1 VLIFVLAMA
10 GAALSAWA
18 AKRPRAAR
26 AVVPGTVVRWNAP
39 GATACVVAG
48 RVWAS
53 HGETCFFPIDL
64 LAKGTVRLERMRGE
78 HRDVVTVK
86 VGAYPYPE
94 QRLTVDDRLVHLSPA
109 DEARAAREAERVTPL
124 WQRES
129 PPRFDLPLRPPLA
142 ELPAGGH
149 FGARRVLNNEPRS
162 PHTGVDYSV
171 PAGTPVL
178 AVADGVV
185 VLAEEHFFSGQSV
198 YIDHGGG
205 LVSCY
210 FHLSRTA
217 VKPGAEVRAGE
228 EVGRV
233 GATGRA
239 TGPHL
244 HFAVRWH
251 GARINP
257 AVLLGPPAALRS
269 LDGSSTSGVE

>member
-1 VLIFVLAMA
+1 MKTAFLVLIVALAMLGA
-10 GAALSAWA
+10 GWSAWA
-18 AKRPRAAR
+18 AKRPRAANG
-26 AVVPGTVVRWNAP
+26 VVPGTVVRWS
-39 GATACVVAG
+39 ATGTTSCAVAG
-48 RVWAS
+48 RVWEPRGDA
-53 HGETCFFPIDL
+53 CFFPIDL
-64 LAKGTVRLERMRGE
+64 LAKGTLRLERTRGE

-94 QRLTVDDRLVHLSPA
+94 QRLTVDDRMVHLSPA
-109 DEARAAREAERVTPL
+109 DEARAAREAARVTPL
-124 WQRES
+124 WQRETQLH
-129 PPRFDLPLRPPLA
+129 FELPLRPPLA

-162 PHTGVDYSV
+162 PHAGVDYSA

-178 AVADGVV
+178 AVADGIV
-185 VLAEEHFFSGQSV
+185 VLAEEHFFSGQSI

-205 LVSCY
+205 LISCY
-210 FHLSRTA
+210 FHLSLTA
-217 VKPGAEVRAGE
+217 VKPGAEVRGGE

-257 AVLLGPPAALRS
+257 VVLLGPLAAIPS
-269 LDGSSTSGVE
+269 LD